1 MGKQKTFDAAY
12 DAMDQ
17 LGNIK
22 LSANGD
28 TLPPTPNRDAYGE
41 IGSRHELRNQNDLEN
56 QPRKPAASFGPMVDC
71 APVMIW
77 ISDHNKHCTY
87 FNKQWLEF
95 TGRTLEQELGNGWS
109 EGVYLED
116 LQDCLETYGKAFD
129 AREKFKMS
137 YRLRR
142 YVGEYRWIFDS
153 GNPQYNLDGTFT
165 GYIGSCIDITEIKLA
180 KKALH
185 EVTGRV
191 IQAQEQER
199 KRIGRELHDDFSQR
213 VALIGVELQLLAEK
227 QKSLGSDFRE
237 PVINLQKK
245 VESLSSDLH
254 GLSYRL
260 HPAKLD
266 QLGLLPTVKGHIRE
280 MKKMYGFT
288 VELAE
293 ESFPKPLPGNI
304 AICLFRIMQEALW
317 NAKKYSQVTH
327 AVVELTGKSH
337 KVSLKV
343 CDSGV
348 GFDKPSIQSTAGIG
362 FVSMEE
368 RARLVGG
375 TLSICSRPGEGT
387 RVEVDVPL
395 PPAIRQE

>member
-1 MGKQKTFDAAY
+1 MVVDPR
-12 DAMDQ
+12 
-17 LGNIK
+17 GNTK
-22 LSANGD
+22 PSTNGNP
-28 TLPPTPNRDAYGE
+28 L
-41 IGSRHELRNQNDLEN
+41 
-56 QPRKPAASFGPMVDC
+56 PRKFNGEAYEDCGSGPDVGNQKIRQRHLKKSAAHLAAMVDC

-77 ISDHNKHCTY
+77 VSDPDKYCTY

-95 TGRTLEQELGNGWS
+95 TGRTLNQELRNGWS
-109 EGVYLED
+109 EGVHCED
-116 LQDCLETYGKAFD
+116 LQDCLEIYRKAFD
-129 AREKFKMS
+129 AREKFRMT

-142 YVGEYRWIFDS
+142 HDGEYRWILDS
-153 GNPQYNLDGTFT
+153 GNPQYSLDGMFI

-180 KKALH
+180 KKALY

-199 KRIGRELHDDFSQR
+199 KRIGRELHDDISQR
-213 VALIGVELQLLAEK
+213 VALIGVELELLAEK
-227 QKSLGSDFRE
+227 QKDLASDTRDSV
-237 PVINLQKK
+237 VILQKK
-245 VESLSSDLH
+245 IERLSTDLH
-254 GLSYRL
+254 NLSHRL

-266 QLGLLPTVKGHIRE
+266 QLGLVPTVKGHIRE